1 MVSRHS
7 AFYSPLIGAIAG
19 GFLKEEGFE
28 PTYAV
33 VPPGKA
39 VGNLIGDGEI
49 DVAQSA
55 VSGSFTALDK
65 GQTPRAVHF
74 AQINERDGFFICARQ
89 PDPHFTWDKLAGRQ
103 VLVDSV
109 GQPMAMFKYAC
120 HKMGLDYSK
129 INAINAGGP
138 DEMDAAFRTGRGE
151 YVHLQGP
158 YPQQL
163 QKEGIGHVV
172 ASVGKAIGPVAF
184 SSLIA
189 SRDWVK
195 TEAAKAFT
203 RAYRKSRKWAN
214 EGMASEIASAEQEY
228 FPKIDHDVLTETIR
242 FYQQL
247 GAWGGDIAI
256 QRSSYEA
263 ALDVFLHSKVISRR
277 HPYEDVVV
285 APPA

>member
-19 GFLKEEGFE
+19 GFLKNEGFDA
-28 PTYAV
+28 TYAV
-33 VPPGKA
+33 VPAGKG
-39 VGNLIGDGEI
+39 VQDLIGAGEI

-55 VSGSFTALDK
+55 VSGSWSALEK
-65 GQTPRAVHF
+65 GQQPKAVHF

-103 VLVDSV
+103 VLVDGV
-109 GQPMAMFKYAC
+109 GQPMAMFKYAA

-138 DEMDAAFRTGRGE
+138 DEMDAAFRSGRGE

-172 ASVGKAIGPVAF
+172 GSVGKAIGPVAF
-184 SSLIA
+184 SSVIA
-189 SRDWVK
+189 SRDWLR
-195 TEAAKAFT
+195 TDAAKAFT

-214 EGMASEIASAEQEY
+214 EASASDIASAEQEY
-228 FPKIDHDVLTETIR
+228 FPKIDRGVLAETIR

-247 GAWGGDIAI
+247 GAWSGDIAI
-256 QRSSYEA
+256 QRSSYDT
-263 ALDVFLHSKVISRR
+263 ALDVFLHSKVITRR
-277 HPYEDVVV
+277 HRYEDVVV